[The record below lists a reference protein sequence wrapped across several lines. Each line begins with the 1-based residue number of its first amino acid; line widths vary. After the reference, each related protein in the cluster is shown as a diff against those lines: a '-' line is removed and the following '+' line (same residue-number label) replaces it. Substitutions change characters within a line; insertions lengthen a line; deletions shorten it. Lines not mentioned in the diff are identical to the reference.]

1 MILIYLYQDITAQPE
16 FRLGCSLIQS
26 FVVFEPSRWKSDLL
40 SEADLQVG
48 GQVLAWGEGVLP
60 DHHVRDVVNGEAEL
74 RESSVQFVQTVKTRR
89 QP

>member
-1 MILIYLYQDITAQPE
+1 MIFIYTYQDIMVIPLARVQI
-16 FRLGCSLIQS
+16 RS
-26 FVVFEPSRWKSDLL
+26 FVVSESSRWKSDLL

-74 RESSVQFVQTVKTRR
+74 
-89 QP
+89 